1 MIGQTTYDQ
10 KDPTTPLM
18 PALECIVLAG
28 GLGTRLRSEVAD
40 LPKCMAPVNGQP
52 FLNHV
57 IRFLHAQGVTRFIF
71 SLGYLHEIIE
81 THLQTI
87 PDLNYTVVIE
97 TEPLGTGGAILLATK
112 ACTQENVLIVN
123 GDTAFHVSIPTFI
136 DFHLQHQSICTLALK
151 PMPVADRY
159 GLVNLNASGSIQSFE
174 EKKNNSSGLI
184 NGGIYALNRTRFL
197 QLNFP
202 DKFSFEQDFLLPY
215 HQSERMFG
223 FVQDAYFI
231 DIGIPEDY
239 RRAQTELN

>member
-1 MIGQTTYDQ
+1 
-10 KDPTTPLM
+10 
-18 PALECIVLAG
+18 
-28 GLGTRLRSEVAD
+28 
-40 LPKCMAPVNGQP
+40 
-52 FLNHV
+52 
-57 IRFLHAQGVTRFIF
+57 
-71 SLGYLHEIIE
+71 
-81 THLQTI
+81 
-87 PDLNYTVVIE
+87 
-97 TEPLGTGGAILLATK
+97 
-112 ACTQENVLIVN
+112 
-123 GDTAFHVSIPTFI
+123 
-136 DFHLQHQSICTLALK
+136 
-151 PMPVADRY
+151 MPVADRY

-174 EKKNNSSGLI
+174 EKKKHSSGLI